1 MRCWPSPIIAASTAR
16 DSNVSG
22 GYDLDFSEAFVVDE
36 ELDPSILNVF
46 LPSVTDL
53 EVDERFIELV
63 RPCFD
68 SSLLLLDRLL
78 FGLWLGT
85 KIRYEISQST
95 SLLRCLIQLQY
106 KNISMKFSYLDH
118 YFLSLLDTRVYVFDS
133 YQLFLF
139 DLHQREFRTSIQ

>member
-22 GYDLDFSEAFVVDE
+22 GYDLDFSETFVVDE
-36 ELDPSILNVF
+36 ELDPSALNVF
-46 LPSVTDL
+46 LPSPTDL

-85 KIRYEISQST
+85 K
-95 SLLRCLIQLQY
+95 
-106 KNISMKFSYLDH
+106 F
-118 YFLSLLDTRVYVFDS
+118 
-133 YQLFLF
+133 
-139 DLHQREFRTSIQ
+139 